1 MGFYQSQM
9 AKRAEAISNLGSSIL
24 KGASKIALSK
34 GIKSSL
40 ASMNKRTG
48 GNSQELT
55 PVEMINNAGG
65 NTPIVDNTSVNKT
78 DDLTNQGGN
87 K

>member
-9 AKRAEAISNLGSSIL
+9 AKRAEAITNLGSSIL
-24 KGASKIALSK
+24 KGATKIALSR

-40 ASMNKRTG
+40 SSMAKRTG
-48 GNSQELT
+48 GSSQELT

-65 NTPIVDNTSVNKT
+65 NSPIVDNTSVNQN
-78 DDLTNQGGN
+78 DDLTNPGGD